1 MAGIISNFESLKNI
15 EAERAILGAI
25 ILDEKIIVNCI
36 DGGLKKSDFQ
46 GAGYGELYDV
56 MIGLHKNN
64 TPIEIISIVEEYK
77 KIGFS
82 IETSILTDMTNR
94 TIPGNS
100 KYYIAQIKDK
110 SFKKKIYDNTVEF
123 INSIVTSDNSEI
135 KTKLEEL
142 ERSFDISS
150 SVESMFLDASSIK
163 RVDLNS
169 GLETGFGELD
179 KALNGLVFGSLTIL
193 TGEPSSGKSTLLNQI
208 IAQNVKN
215 GHRCLL
221 YSGELTGFNVLQ
233 WFMRTVANVN
243 DLKKF
248 NSSVGEYYDVTSHG
262 ENLIR
267 KWIEN
272 KLYIFSEEASPSIS
286 NLINTIEFLARTR
299 NLKLVILD
307 NLMTVENGDLEE
319 YEKQKTLVKKLK
331 AVAKKYRICVILVA
345 HPKKKLNGEKKY
357 HMHDVSGASEV
368 VNLADYELLL
378 TRDISIDSGGK
389 RTDITKIGVLKNRI
403 TGKQGIS
410 KQLNFD
416 TTRKRFWMDKS
427 ELNRDYE
434 YDKLDQIN
442 FVSINNITEE
452 VPF

>member
-1 MAGIISNFESLKNI
+1 MVGTISNIGNLKNI
-15 EAERAILGAI
+15 DAERAILGAI
-25 ILDEKIIVNCI
+25 ILDEKIIVSCI
-36 DGGLKKSDFQ
+36 DEGLKKSDFQ
-46 GAGYGELYDV
+46 GEGHGKLYDV
-56 MIGLHKNN
+56 MIGLHKNTN
-64 TPIEIISIVEEYK
+64 PIEIISIVEECK
-77 KIGFS
+77 KTGLS
-82 IETSILTDMTNR
+82 IEISTLTDMTNI
-94 TIPGNS
+94 TIPGNA

-110 SFKKKIYDNTVEF
+110 SFKKSIYDKTVEF
-123 INSIVTSDNSEI
+123 INSIATSDNSDI

-142 ERSFDISS
+142 ERSFDVNN

-169 GLETGFGELD
+169 GLVTGFAELD

-208 IAQNVKN
+208 IAQNIKN

-233 WFMRTVANVN
+233 WFMRTVANAN

-272 KLYIFSEEASPSIS
+272 KLYVFSEEASPSIS

-307 NLMTVENGDLEE
+307 NLMTVENENLEE

-345 HPKKKLNGEKKY
+345 HPKKKLGGEKKY

-378 TRDISIDSGGK
+378 TRHISIDSGGK

>member
-1 MAGIISNFESLKNI
+1 MAGTTSNLEKLKNTD
-15 EAERAILGAI
+15 AEMAILGAI

-36 DGGLKKSDFQ
+36 DEGLKKTDFQ
-46 GAGYGELYDV
+46 GQGYGDLYEV
-56 MIGLHKNN
+56 MLNLHKNN
-64 TPIEIISIVEEYK
+64 KPIELISILDEYK
-77 KIGFS
+77 KLGFN
-82 IETSILTDMTNR
+82 IEVSILTRMTNN
-94 TIPGNS
+94 TIPSNA

-110 SFKKKIYDNTVEF
+110 AFKKGIYDRTVEF
-123 INSIVTSDNSEI
+123 INSIAALDNSEI

-142 ERSFDISS
+142 ERSVDVSNA
-150 SVESMFLDASSIK
+150 VESMFLDASSIK

-169 GLETGFGELD
+169 GLETGFSELD

-208 IAQNVKN
+208 IAQNIKH

-233 WFMRTVANVN
+233 WFMRTVADVE
-243 DLKKF
+243 DLREYK
-248 NSSVGEYYDVTSHG
+248 STVGSYYDVTSHG
-262 ENLIR
+262 EDCIR

-272 KLYIFSEEASPSIS
+272 KLYIFSEDVSPSIS
-286 NLINTIEFLARTR
+286 NLINTIEFLARTK

-307 NLMTVENGDLEE
+307 NLMTVENGNLEE

-331 AVAKKYRICVILVA
+331 AIAKKYRICVILVA

-378 TRDISIDSGGK
+378 TRDIRIDSDGK
-389 RTDITKIGVLKNRI
+389 RADITKIGVLKNRI

-416 TTRKRFWMDKS
+416 TIRKRFWMDKS

-434 YDKLDQIN
+434 YYKLDQIDFEVN
-442 FVSINNITEE
+442 DIAED